1 MELGNDLIIGF
12 RTRGNATA
20 VDYRGEMALK
30 ATEISALRAMS
41 ANVEDTEEFNVV
53 LASLIRMIFRVGC
66 HEWCGCP
73 GVTVTIFKKRFFSL
87 LRLVLSVLLVNAINI
102 VAGGVVF
109 RSTVLML

>member
-1 MELGNDLIIGF
+1 MELGNDPIIGF

-53 LASLIRMIFRVGC
+53 LASLIRMIFVLAGDSPSSRDESVIEVG
-66 HEWCGCP
+66 WG
-73 GVTVTIFKKRFFSL
+73 TFSQQMKENSYL
-87 LRLVLSVLLVNAINI
+87 K
-102 VAGGVVF
+102 GKQ
-109 RSTVLML
+109 